1 MLLRQMKY
9 YKAVV
14 DHKNFYDAAEA
25 CNISQS
31 AISQQIKALE
41 DELGVLLLRRH
52 NRTFSLTEA
61 GELFYRKS
69 TIILSDVNVLLSD
82 IRRQVQHK
90 DESLRIGYPVNFAD
104 EQIINSVSVF
114 KKRYPDA
121 VLELE
126 SGNHERLYELLKTGK
141 VDIVINDQR
150 RAFSDDYLNIELTAF
165 PLSVEISM
173 YHPYATLDV
182 VEIEDL
188 KNFPCILIADKS
200 QEDTEFTYYHDIIG
214 FVGDFVFARNLNEA
228 RLMVTSG
235 KGIMPVEG
243 RVTVPNISS
252 TVKRLSLL
260 KNGQIINRKYCAFSK
275 KSPTGYN
282 VLEFIEELKKQFQ
295 NQ

>member
-9 YKAVV
+9 FKAVV

-200 QEDTEFTYYHDIIG
+200 QEDSEFTYYHDIIG
-214 FVGDFVFARNLNEA
+214 FVGDFLFARNLNEA

-235 KGIMPVEG
+235 KGVMPVEG
-243 RVTVPNISS
+243 RANVPYVSS
-252 TVKRLSLL
+252 SVKRLNLL
-260 KNGQIINRKYCAFSK
+260 KNGQIINRKYCAFCK
-275 KSPTGYN
+275 KAPSGYN
-282 VLEFIEELKKQFQ
+282 VGEFIEELKKQFKQ
-295 NQ
+295 